1 MLEEFTRDPQSLE
14 QARKDYQATNER
26 LIQKLFDTFQAFEW
40 GDPIGDPIYH
50 KSLWLSDI
58 MSRVCRHNA
67 DALRPRL
74 ELISDGPISWRPEN
88 RKFASDILNDKFHN
102 TKEIRF
108 HQTDEIN
115 SAAMYARKVLLR
127 HGLQPSIPESQPACH
142 RGQFLQLERWR
153 RAIALGAA
161 LRDRTVELHQKH
173 DLYSSYAALF
183 DEFRLASGGLFQ
195 PEAILEFDSV
205 HDLMNL
211 PAGVEDDP
219 FFDERNWKPVQ
230 FLHHKCLFRF
240 LVHARTRHID
250 LQALRTMVDCAVRQ
264 SEDAIRVNHV
274 DGENRSHAMFIFAD
288 PDPLARV
295 LKELDL
301 EKIQGPRFEESQPIE
316 VKERPSL
323 LPMTDWIDRLFGLST
338 LELVGQLSLSD
349 DIDLGELHAP
359 SIREL
364 TNRNWPNGTTVLHHL
379 VCGWPYDRSGLFHLF
394 VAAGADVNAVD
405 DHGNRPLHEAEHA
418 EWVELLLKY
427 GADLHVFNNEGL
439 PPAHQIMLSLG
450 ELEADMLQLLVEA
463 GLDVNLQTL
472 RTEDALWQKR
482 GALYKRWNCGEQT
495 LLHMTAQFDSRAECA
510 QQLLDAGADPSLKDA
525 NGKTPLDLAIE
536 SQQHFVAEVLRRG

>member
-1 MLEEFTRDPQSLE
+1 MFEEFTRDPQSLE
-14 QARKDYQATNER
+14 QARKDYQTTNER
-26 LIQKLFDTFQAFEW
+26 LIRKLFDTFQAFEW
-40 GDPIGDPIYH
+40 GDPIGDPHYH
-50 KSLWLSDI
+50 KLLWLSDV

-67 DALRPRL
+67 DALLPRL
-74 ELISDGPISWRPEN
+74 KLISDGPILWRPEN
-88 RKFASDILNDKFHN
+88 RKLASDILNDKFHN

-108 HQTDEIN
+108 HQPDEIN

-153 RAIALGAA
+153 RAMALGAA
-161 LRDRTVELHQKH
+161 LQDRTVNLHQKYE
-173 DLYSSYAALF
+173 LYPSYAALF
-183 DEFRLASGGLFQ
+183 DEFRQASGGWFK

-205 HDLMNL
+205 HDVMNF

-219 FFDERNWKPVQ
+219 FFDDKNWKPVQ
-230 FLHHKCLFRF
+230 FLHQKSLFRF
-240 LVHARTRHID
+240 LVRSRTRHID
-250 LQALRTMVDCAVRQ
+250 LHALRTMVDSAVGQ
-264 SEDAIRVNHV
+264 PEDSIRVNHV
-274 DGENRSHAMFIFAD
+274 HGENRSHALFIFAD
-288 PDPLARV
+288 PAPLARV

-301 EKIQGPRFEESQPIE
+301 ENIQEPRFEEPQPIE

-349 DIDLGELHAP
+349 DVDPGDAP
-359 SIREL
+359 SIEEL

-394 VAAGADVNAVD
+394 VSAGADVNAVD
-405 DHGNRPLHEAEHA
+405 DQGNRPLHEAEHA

-439 PPAHQIMLSLG
+439 PPAHQMMLSLG
-450 ELEADMLQLLVEA
+450 DIEADMLELMLKA
-463 GLDVNLQTL
+463 GLDVNLRTPL
-472 RTEDALWQKR
+472 TEDPLWQNR
-482 GALYKRWNCGEQT
+482 GLPYKRWNCGEQT
-495 LLHMTAQFDSRAECA
+495 LLHLTAQFDSRAECA
-510 QQLLDAGADPSLKDA
+510 QRLLDAGADPSLKDA

-536 SQQHFVAEVLRRG
+536 SQQEVVAEVLRRG